1 VKIRFCGGTRTVTG
15 SKHLFT
21 SGKQRL
27 LVECGLFQGHRAEA
41 EHTNRSF
48 PFKAREVNW
57 CIVSHAHIDHVG
69 NIPNLVKYGFRGPIL
84 MTQGTAALS
93 RLLVEDSANI
103 QESDVRYLNKKLR
116 EKGEPP
122 KEPVYTV
129 KDAEESLEYI
139 EGIPYAK
146 VRKLGPYKVVLHDA
160 GHILGSAL
168 VDIEVEGKRV
178 LFTGDL
184 GRRKMPIINDPVQVV
199 EADYLIMEGTYGN
212 RRHGDYR
219 DVDTRLAEV
228 VNRVYS
234 RGGRIVIPAFAVER
248 SQEIVYTLNRLRQNS
263 RIPDVPV
270 YVDSPLA
277 SRVTEVYRNYP
288 QYYDSEAL
296 AMLNGHQYLFDFP
309 GLHYVESVEDSK
321 ALNASR
327 QPCIIISASGMCEAG
342 RVLHHLKYS
351 VEDPKNLVLMV
362 SFQAEN
368 TLGRRIAERQPIVR
382 IYGEEH
388 PLRAEVEVMDEFS
401 AHADRDG
408 LLQYVGA
415 MNLPR
420 LKKVF
425 VVHSELDAAEALVEP
440 LKALGVRDVV
450 IPEIGEEHEL

>member
-15 SKHLFT
+15 SKHLFS

-57 CIVSHAHIDHVG
+57 CVISHAHIDHVG

-103 QESDVRYLNKKLR
+103 QESDIRYLNKKLR

-129 KDAEESLEYI
+129 KDAEESLKYI
-139 EGIPYAK
+139 EAMPYAK
-146 VRKLGPYKVVLHDA
+146 SRKLGPYKVVLHDA

-168 VDIEVEGKRV
+168 VDLEVEGKRV

-184 GRRKMPIINDPVQVV
+184 GRRKMPIINDPVLVH

-234 RGGRIVIPAFAVER
+234 RGGRIIIPAFAVER
-248 SQEIVYTLNRLRQNS
+248 SQEIVYTLNRLRQNN

-288 QYYDSEAL
+288 QYYDAEAM
-296 AMLNGHQYLFDFP
+296 AMLNGHRYLFDFP
-309 GLHYVESVEDSK
+309 GLRYVETVEESK
-321 ALNASR
+321 ALNLSKE
-327 QPCIIISASGMCEAG
+327 PCIIISASGMCEAG
-342 RVLHHLKYS
+342 RVLHHLKHS
-351 VEDPKNLVLMV
+351 VEDPKNLVLIV

-368 TLGRRIAERQPIVR
+368 TLGRRIAERQPVVR

-401 AHADRDG
+401 AHADHDG
-408 LLQYVGA
+408 LIQYVSA
-415 MNLPR
+415 MNVSR

-425 VVHSELDAAEALVEP
+425 VVHSELDAATALVEP
-440 LKALGVRDVV
+440 LKALGVREVV

>member
-1 VKIRFCGGTRTVTG
+1 VKIRFCGGARTVTG

-57 CIVSHAHIDHVG
+57 CVISHAHIDHVG

-103 QESDVRYLNKKLR
+103 QESDIRYLNKKLR

-129 KDAEESLEYI
+129 KDAEESLKYI
-139 EGIPYAK
+139 EGIRYAK
-146 VRKLGPYKVVLHDA
+146 SRKLGPYKVVLHDA

-184 GRRKMPIINDPVQVV
+184 GRKKMPIINDPVQVV
-199 EADYLIMEGTYGN
+199 EADYLIMEATYGN

-219 DVDTRLAEV
+219 DVDSRLAEV

-263 RIPDVPV
+263 KIPDVPV

-288 QYYDSEAL
+288 QYYDTEAM
-296 AMLNGHQYLFDFP
+296 AMLNGHKYLFDFP
-309 GLHYVESVEDSK
+309 GLRYVDSVEDSK
-321 ALNASR
+321 ALNVSNE
-327 QPCIIISASGMCEAG
+327 PCIIISAAGMCEAG
-342 RVLHHLKYS
+342 RVLHHLKHS
-351 VEDPKNLVLMV
+351 VEDPKNLVLIV

-368 TLGRRIAERQPIVR
+368 TLGRRIAERQPVVR

-401 AHADRDG
+401 AHADHEG

-415 MNLPR
+415 MDLPR

-425 VVHSELDAAEALVEP
+425 IVHSELGAAEALVEP
-440 LKALGVRDVV
+440 LKALGVREVI